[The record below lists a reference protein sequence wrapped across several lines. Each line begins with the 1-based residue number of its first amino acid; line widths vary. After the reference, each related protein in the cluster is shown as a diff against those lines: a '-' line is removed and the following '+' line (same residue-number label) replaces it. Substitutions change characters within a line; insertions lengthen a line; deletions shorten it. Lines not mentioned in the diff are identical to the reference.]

1 MIPSMIALPHP
12 GVRPLLGQL
21 YFARLLKSAFT
32 CCTKC
37 VVEALCFS
45 NAVFKRSK
53 LLLKRCCMASICV
66 KRASIADCR
75 CEMRC
80 DHAPTFFEYASDA
93 LSD

>member
-1 MIPSMIALPHP
+1 MIPR
-12 GVRPLLGQL
+12 VRPLLGQL

-37 VVEALCFS
+37 AVEAVCLDK
-45 NAVFKRSK
+45 AAFKLSK
-53 LLLKRCCMASICV
+53 LLLKRCCVASICV

-80 DHAPTFFEYASDA
+80 DHSPTFFEYASDA
-93 LSD
+93 RAD